1 MSSGR
6 VRMYAVLGLLV
17 GLGALACQNW
27 SENGDAPAITTVIL
41 VRHAEKELT
50 GDDPGLTP
58 EGAVRAMALA
68 HVVGAANV
76 SAVYST
82 PFERTRNTAAPLANA
97 LGLEVTEVAIS
108 QAFAADMANIVRT
121 EHAGETVVIVS
132 HSNTT
137 PEIIGE
143 LGVMPPPTIED
154 DEYDDLYVLT
164 LNSTGNVSMLSLR
177 YGKETG

>member
-1 MSSGR
+1 
-6 VRMYAVLGLLV
+6 
-17 GLGALACQNW
+17 
-27 SENGDAPAITTVIL
+27 
-41 VRHAEKELT
+41 
-50 GDDPGLTP
+50 
-58 EGAVRAMALA
+58 MALA
-68 HVVGAANV
+68 HVVGEANV
-76 SAVYST
+76 STVYST

-164 LNSTGNVSMLSLR
+164 LTSTGNVSMLSLR